1 MPDAHSHIRQDLAN
15 PDEVPCSSDAHE
27 EGMYDGRMK
36 HIQIYSRE
44 VSFTAPPRPP
54 PQGPPPPPLLFHPFS
69 GRASDGGGGALS
81 GGAIAAIVC
90 GGMAVFVLLVLF
102 VLYFRRQS
110 VQLGKMQAPRRRLAL
125 SAPVHPLRPRDASAT
140 PPPAFHQSPIPP
152 PRASH
157 LPLGPHADG
166 DPRVHA
172 HFPTVLT

>member
-15 PDEVPCSSDAHE
+15 PNEVPCSSDAHE

-54 PQGPPPPPLLFHPFS
+54 PQGPPPPPLSRPLKSS
-69 GRASDGGGGALS
+69 GSALS

-90 GGMAVFVLLVLF
+90 GGMAVIVLFVLF

-110 VQLGKMQAPRRRLAL
+110 MQLGKMQVPRRRLAL
-125 SAPVHPLRPRDASAT
+125 
-140 PPPAFHQSPIPP
+140 
-152 PRASH
+152 
-157 LPLGPHADG
+157 
-166 DPRVHA
+166 
-172 HFPTVLT
+172 